1 MNVKPSTRDFQVNNK
16 LGLRLNR
23 RVLLIDWRNVANN
36 GTAACGCAAMSG
48 KGDSKL
54 SLDQVSLRRIPPTVA
69 VDLIILNIPRQAD
82 EVGEE

>member
-1 MNVKPSTRDFQVNNK
+1 MA
-16 LGLRLNR
+16 
-23 RVLLIDWRNVANN
+23 W
-36 GTAACGCAAMSG
+36 GCAAMSG

-54 SLDQVSLRRIPPTVA
+54 SLYRFSLRRIPPTVA